1 MNKVK
6 YYFYQLFKELT
17 PIYPIYLILFD
28 SKGFD
33 IFYAFGF
40 VFWGVS
46 GTFCSGAEEALLFD
60 SLKMSNEENLFDKVY
75 GRGKF
80 LSGIS
85 VAIASLAGGYIAM
98 YVGMEWALGIS
109 IFVGVLTTG
118 IAASFHEVNHYIDKK
133 VKSTSRLR
141 SILTDEIR
149 FFRKKR
155 RLTLIAFMAILVVG
169 TAGVIDEYDQ
179 LIAKGFGLSVGTVG
193 LWVSFRSLVAALGSL
208 VAPYLR
214 NAVDQVLG
222 IKKNINSIGCI
233 CIVGA
238 IFLGLSGSIKQLW
251 AMIFYGIFFF
261 LMAACEVLQEDYVQQ
276 RIEEEGR
283 STVHSMISLMYNLFG
298 MVFYGVLGI
307 VFALS
312 DLFTGLIIIAVYM
325 VIIVLLLSY
334 VNKLY
339 EKSCK
344 RTNLQNKQ

>member
-1 MNKVK
+1 
-6 YYFYQLFKELT
+6 
-17 PIYPIYLILFD
+17 
-28 SKGFD
+28 
-33 IFYAFGF
+33 
-40 VFWGVS
+40 
-46 GTFCSGAEEALLFD
+46 
-60 SLKMSNEENLFDKVY
+60 
-75 GRGKF
+75 
-80 LSGIS
+80 
-85 VAIASLAGGYIAM
+85 
-98 YVGMEWALGIS
+98 
-109 IFVGVLTTG
+109 
-118 IAASFHEVNHYIDKK
+118 
-133 VKSTSRLR
+133 
-141 SILTDEIR
+141 
-149 FFRKKR
+149 
-155 RLTLIAFMAILVVG
+155 MAILVVG